1 VKEVLQLC
9 YNNEKEMLMSKIN
22 AIRQAIE
29 TLSEEE
35 YVQLRRWFSERDWKR
50 WDQEIQEDSESG
62 KLDFLVEE
70 AFNEKRRGKLKD
82 L

>member
-1 VKEVLQLC
+1 
-9 YNNEKEMLMSKIN
+9 MSKIN

-35 YVQLRRWFSERDWKR
+35 YAQLRQWFSERDWKK
-50 WDQEIQEDSESG
+50 WDQEIEKDSKSG
-62 KLDFLVEE
+62 KLDFLFGE
-70 AFNEKRRGKLKD
+70 AFDQKRQGKLKD

>member
-1 VKEVLQLC
+1 
-9 YNNEKEMLMSKIN
+9 MSKIN

-62 KLDFLVEE
+62 KLDFLVGE
-70 AFNEKRRGKLKD
+70 AFNEKRHGKLKD